1 MGAAA
6 EDLAGEVTR
15 AVKEWMDSP
24 QTPHDESPLDWW
36 AQALEKEVVS
46 ASVHLLAPL
55 ARRYLAI
62 PGSNGRIERLW
73 SDGKRVLTAL
83 RTCLDPDR
91 VSMLLRLKANMEL
104 VGMWP
109 PQALALP

>member
-6 EDLAGEVTR
+6 EDLAGEVTE

-46 ASVHLLAPL
+46 ASVRLLAPL

-73 SDGKRVLTAL
+73 SDGKRVLTVL
-83 RTCLDPDR
+83 RTSLDPDR

-109 PQALALP
+109 PQALVLP